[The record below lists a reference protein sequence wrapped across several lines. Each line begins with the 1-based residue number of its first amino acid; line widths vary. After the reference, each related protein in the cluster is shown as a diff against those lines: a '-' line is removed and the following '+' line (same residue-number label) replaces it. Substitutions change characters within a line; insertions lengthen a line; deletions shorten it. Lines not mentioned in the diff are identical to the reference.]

1 MAGWLSANG
10 KTEPRFEDLKTA
22 VVHGSV
28 LASYTCEA
36 FSTHRLQEVTEA
48 DVAARLAELR
58 GYTAF

>member
-1 MAGWLSANG
+1 
-10 KTEPRFEDLKTA
+10 
-22 VVHGSV
+22 VHGSV

-36 FSTHRLQEVTEA
+36 FSTHRLQEVTAA